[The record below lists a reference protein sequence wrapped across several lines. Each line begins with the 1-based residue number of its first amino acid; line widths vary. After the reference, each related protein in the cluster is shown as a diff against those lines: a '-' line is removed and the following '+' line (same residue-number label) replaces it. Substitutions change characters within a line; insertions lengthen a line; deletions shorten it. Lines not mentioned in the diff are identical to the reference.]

1 MECEAFCST
10 AGGIGSLAR
19 TFDAEQS
26 ICHKCECLYVFFSL
40 EKQRVADNYI
50 SGRFV
55 DEDDPT
61 DNTCRDNCR
70 FQTGGTSQ
78 AYIDNLNEFVTTCN
92 DGSNKGCVYNLQ
104 LDECDCL
111 DESFGSPEWDSQYD
125 TVIFADT
132 EQTRQIGN

>member
-40 EKQRVADNYI
+40 EKQRVADKYL

-55 DEDDPT
+55 DKDDPT
-61 DNTCRDNCR
+61 DDTCRDNCR

-78 AYIDNLNEFVTTCN
+78 AYISNLNKCVTTCN
-92 DGSNKGCVYNLQ
+92 DGSNKGYVYNLQ
-104 LDECDCL
+104 LDERDCL
-111 DESFGSPEWDSQYD
+111 DESYGSQEWDSQYD

-132 EQTRQIGN
+132 EQTREIGN